1 MAKYESKC
9 RQKKIKKKSLFFK
22 NPLDIPPPYD
32 IIRHHF
38 LRRTFMKK
46 FAKLVA
52 VFAALMLAWACFVA
66 CSNGDDDNGSDDASV
81 KALQGLWIE
90 EGYDEGVYI
99 VSNTLYDVL
108 VKDGKYYYDKDDSS
122 KFSVSGNKITTYY
135 HDDEGEADFEING
148 DTLIL
153 KILYVSEGEEELE
166 KFTYKRIT
174 GNPIPLSSE
183 DFNKLDDSL
192 FAD

>member
-1 MAKYESKC
+1 
-9 RQKKIKKKSLFFK
+9 
-22 NPLDIPPPYD
+22 
-32 IIRHHF
+32 
-38 LRRTFMKK
+38 MKK

-99 VSNTLYDVL
+99 VSNTLYDVI

-135 HDDEGEADFEING
+135 YDDEGEADFEING

-183 DFNKLDDSL
+183 DFNKLGDSL